1 MLNRKTLMKTTIVV
15 LALAS
20 GTLYAHGSHEHS
32 GHGYS
37 HTQEELSTVHIQRV
51 SMEEIQRVAN
61 KQLMN
66 LIEKEKI
73 EKSWSDTPILNMEKK
88 RFHRNTEWVVSYK
101 NKEIKDQMKQTLY
114 IFVSLYGKVTGAN
127 HTGK

>member
-1 MLNRKTLMKTTIVV
+1 METLMKKTIVG

-20 GTLYAHGSHEHS
+20 GTLYAHGSHEHG

-37 HTQEELSTVHIQRV
+37 QTQEELSTEHIQQV
-51 SMEEIQRVAN
+51 SKKHIQSVAD
-61 KQLMN
+61 KQLIY
-66 LIEKEKI
+66 LIEKDKI
-73 EKSWSDTPILNMEKK
+73 KKSWSDAPILNMEKK
-88 RFHRNTEWVVSYK
+88 QFHRNTEWIVTYK
-101 NKEIKDQMKQTLY
+101 NKEIKDQTKQILY